1 MVVDNCAK
9 LLILEIQQYL
19 CWENQAFYHQAYSQ
33 LFTETLLYFCE
44 ITAGASKS
52 SKLFNTTYK
61 TLIKLYDLEFIAHV
75 WALELFRLMTISQ
88 SSPHIILHKMYN
100 VQKSNVNTWILIEFI
115 ENYYLKVSAMHQLFF
130 IKHLIMNLDD
140 DELFI
145 KKTIHCIIRRI
156 DLISTEKTIHLGL
169 ETYNQV
175 DPTMSKHKLIKSLNE
190 DKNFLNNTLSQ
201 RQKPTY
207 QKVTLINILVKLT
220 ANHLTQFSISLTPPT
235 VVKYLQYQVSH
246 TSLWVNCHSFI
257 IAKKTKD
264 ATEITEDFLN
274 KTKNIHETA
283 IYPCDTM
290 CSLTK
295 ELIVADLEQT
305 LADYTSL
312 LEKYKVKYPGT
323 DFSGLLKEL
332 LKKKLTVNSI
342 NQRSI
347 QRILTSLSEVSEE
360 VLKKGSELISAIM
373 ASSIEIAQ
381 ELETN
386 IDSTSKKH
394 YLLQNL
400 ISKTQ
405 NLLSKLH
412 SINTALLFLD
422 FLTGLPQRYFYYSI
436 YCDFRGRIYYKSNC
450 SPQTYWYYRFL
461 FHLGDIENYELVK
474 NSNLVPLVW
483 LKNSEKWADL
493 KITDT
498 NLQAVCLSIGLI
510 FKNKF
515 LNTQTGEVLISDVLD
530 YGREIYTNHRFNSI
544 PQWLELNWELKKVIE
559 VLYYCNII
567 NSVLSGK
574 FKKYYLQ
581 KDTTCSMTQHGGKLL
596 GYNYENL
603 HLLNLQNVDS
613 LFDTYQ
619 IYINELK
626 RHFSIMLKNLDST
639 FIEKVEQHMVR
650 ALFKNLI
657 MTSEYGVTHYTAYR
671 EFLQTLS
678 EQVVD
683 ADIKEIFS
691 KPEVFDYIYKFF
703 TQGST
708 DKIFYRISKNTW
720 ISKCLSSQERVFKLN
735 DIKIPTNYYNKT
747 PTSLYFTISN
757 QPRVRVSVNTFI
769 QPTELSKRE
778 INVTK
783 TKAALYVNAVHALDA
798 SYLRSIA
805 YYTKLKGIPIITIHD
820 GFCVPFFC
828 ETTLRSIAN
837 GMFFENIPV
846 TSYFF
851 VNNWQPDST
860 TILV

>member
-1 MVVDNCAK
+1 
-9 LLILEIQQYL
+9 
-19 CWENQAFYHQAYSQ
+19 
-33 LFTETLLYFCE
+33 
-44 ITAGASKS
+44 
-52 SKLFNTTYK
+52 
-61 TLIKLYDLEFIAHV
+61 
-75 WALELFRLMTISQ
+75 
-88 SSPHIILHKMYN
+88 
-100 VQKSNVNTWILIEFI
+100 
-115 ENYYLKVSAMHQLFF
+115 
-130 IKHLIMNLDD
+130 
-140 DELFI
+140 
-145 KKTIHCIIRRI
+145 
-156 DLISTEKTIHLGL
+156 
-169 ETYNQV
+169 
-175 DPTMSKHKLIKSLNE
+175 
-190 DKNFLNNTLSQ
+190 
-201 RQKPTY
+201 
-207 QKVTLINILVKLT
+207 
-220 ANHLTQFSISLTPPT
+220 
-235 VVKYLQYQVSH
+235 
-246 TSLWVNCHSFI
+246 
-257 IAKKTKD
+257 
-264 ATEITEDFLN
+264 
-274 KTKNIHETA
+274 
-283 IYPCDTM
+283 
-290 CSLTK
+290 
-295 ELIVADLEQT
+295 
-305 LADYTSL
+305 
-312 LEKYKVKYPGT
+312 
-323 DFSGLLKEL
+323 
-332 LKKKLTVNSI
+332 
-342 NQRSI
+342 
-347 QRILTSLSEVSEE
+347 
-360 VLKKGSELISAIM
+360 
-373 ASSIEIAQ
+373 
-381 ELETN
+381 
-386 IDSTSKKH
+386 
-394 YLLQNL
+394 
-400 ISKTQ
+400 
-405 NLLSKLH
+405 
-412 SINTALLFLD
+412 
-422 FLTGLPQRYFYYSI
+422 
-436 YCDFRGRIYYKSNC
+436 
-450 SPQTYWYYRFL
+450 
-461 FHLGDIENYELVK
+461 
-474 NSNLVPLVW
+474 
-483 LKNSEKWADL
+483 
-493 KITDT
+493 
-498 NLQAVCLSIGLI
+498 
-510 FKNKF
+510 
-515 LNTQTGEVLISDVLD
+515 
-530 YGREIYTNHRFNSI
+530 
-544 PQWLELNWELKKVIE
+544 
-559 VLYYCNII
+559 
-567 NSVLSGK
+567 
-574 FKKYYLQ
+574 
-581 KDTTCSMTQHGGKLL
+581 MTQHGGKLL

-851 VNNWQPDST
+851 VNNWQPNST